1 VNPEKRNAHSG
12 VLAGVYRRAD
22 LAVLVKR
29 PQAGQIGAD
38 PYYTDMLVSALQS
51 FNHDTLS
58 CIMLLLLDSKP
69 VKPI

>member
-1 VNPEKRNAHSG
+1 VNPKKRNAHSG

-38 PYYTDMLVSALQS
+38 AYYTDMLVSALQ
-51 FNHDTLS
+51 
-58 CIMLLLLDSKP
+58 
-69 VKPI
+69 